1 MISEH
6 YCVERSS
13 ARSVGHTCTVRAV
26 GFLTVPRWI
35 QKRRQLAARRATSA
49 HRTRAP
55 PRAAAPA
62 RPSSRVEGPSRVSA
76 VDTRPTAR
84 HADPNVRARSSTH
97 RQRHPRFHRGASSRA
112 PRVARTRGRTRR
124 AGAHRASVNRD
135 RDGKREMAGA
145 CLLGARGFAV
155 GARDSPSDVTP
166 ASARPSPRPVG
177 RPSPDPRPDFLTL
190 RARSRPDD
198 PLTSP
203 PPPPPPA
210 APSSPSRWCCTS
222 GSCGTSSFGSSPSW

>member
-1 MISEH
+1 MLSEH

-13 ARSVGHTCTVRAV
+13 ARSVGHTVRAD

-55 PRAAAPA
+55 PRAAAHA

-124 AGAHRASVNRD
+124 ARAHRASVKRD
-135 RDGKREMAGA
+135 RNGKREMAGA

-166 ASARPSPRPVG
+166 ASGVRRPVPSGVRAQPSTRFPHPSRALSPRRTSDLPV
-177 RPSPDPRPDFLTL
+177 P
-190 RARSRPDD
+190 A
-198 PLTSP
+198 PLPPQP
-203 PPPPPPA
+203 PP
-210 APSSPSRWCCTS
+210 SPSRWCCTS